1 MHQVRNLPE
10 NHTGRD
16 CATLCGRI
24 CAKCVERLRRELR
37 TLLDLYRESDHALTT
52 APPRLRER
60 VSGSRGVVGI
70 VLDERAVDMRARMT
84 EVLASWARLVVEER
98 GSEVPRPR
106 EREVG
111 NLVPF
116 LRQQARWIG
125 DHPAAVEFDEE
136 ITELLGEFGGLFG
149 PGQVRRFPLG
159 SCVQPGCAGTL
170 HGVVR
175 TEEPAAAPSHVTCDT
190 GHTLPP
196 RQWLLVAGRMAEGA
210 A

>member
-1 MHQVRNLPE
+1 MHKVGELPGK
-10 NHTGRD
+10 HTGRD
-16 CATLCGRI
+16 CARLCGRI
-24 CAKCVERLRRELR
+24 CAKCVERLRGELR
-37 TLLDLYRESDHALTT
+37 TLLELYRESDHALT
-52 APPRLRER
+52 AASPRLRER

-106 EREVG
+106 EREVT

-116 LRQQARWIG
+116 LRQQVRWIAG
-125 DHPAAVEFDEE
+125 HPAAVDFDEE
-136 ITELLGEFGGLFG
+136 VAELLGEFGGLFG
-149 PGQVRRFPLG
+149 PGQARRFPLG
-159 SCVQPGCAGTL
+159 PCVRPGCAGTL

-175 TEEPAAAPSHVTCDT
+175 SDGAADPSHVSCDA
-190 GHTLPP
+190 GHALPP
-196 RQWLLVAGRMAEGA
+196 RQWLQVAGRMAEGA